1 MTRCFTSECVTPA
14 HPDKLCDQISDSI
27 LDSMLSQDEYT
38 RAAIETTACLDF
50 VHVMGEVTTR
60 AEVDVEAIVRDTI
73 RHVGYTK
80 SEYLFT
86 DQVRVVTTLH
96 GQSPDIAQ
104 GVDLD
109 ERLGAGDQGMMF
121 GYATSECPNGM
132 PLTVNLAR
140 GLVDELT
147 RARRSGEIPFLRPDG
162 KAQVSVEYQDGKARR
177 ISSVVL
183 SSQSDDDVDI
193 EEIRRILRREVID
206 KVLMQDMVD
215 DATRYYINPTG
226 RFVLGGPA
234 ADTGLT
240 GRKIVCDTYGGW
252 APHGGGAFSGKDATK
267 VDRSASYAA
276 RNIAL
281 TIVRSSLADR
291 CLVQL
296 AYAIGVPDPVSVFV
310 DTFSTGLVDD
320 EVLAQWV
327 RTSWDLSPTGIID
340 EFHLR
345 KPGYS
350 VLSETGHFGGD
361 QEWEHVSG
369 KRIESLRRLMW
380 RSGPVSGPSR
390 RR

>member
-50 VHVMGEVTTR
+50 VHVMGEVTSR

-140 GLVDELT
+140 
-147 RARRSGEIPFLRPDG
+147 
-162 KAQVSVEYQDGKARR
+162 
-177 ISSVVL
+177 
-183 SSQSDDDVDI
+183 
-193 EEIRRILRREVID
+193 
-206 KVLMQDMVD
+206 
-215 DATRYYINPTG
+215 
-226 RFVLGGPA
+226 
-234 ADTGLT
+234 
-240 GRKIVCDTYGGW
+240 
-252 APHGGGAFSGKDATK
+252 
-267 VDRSASYAA
+267 AS
-276 RNIAL
+276 
-281 TIVRSSLADR
+281 
-291 CLVQL
+291 
-296 AYAIGVPDPVSVFV
+296 
-310 DTFSTGLVDD
+310 
-320 EVLAQWV
+320 
-327 RTSWDLSPTGIID
+327 
-340 EFHLR
+340 
-345 KPGYS
+345 
-350 VLSETGHFGGD
+350 
-361 QEWEHVSG
+361 
-369 KRIESLRRLMW
+369 
-380 RSGPVSGPSR
+380 
-390 RR
+390 